1 MPNRRTEMAVDVPA
15 LHQTKS
21 LPLSKL
27 NMLHSGMLSLKRF
40 CKMIWVKHADNL
52 KFIQI
57 VSQNTVK
64 FLAWVLKKNYHILG
78 WFFIEILVKKAV

>member
-27 NMLHSGMLSLKRF
+27 NMLHSGMLSLKRRS
-40 CKMIWVKHADNL
+40 L
-52 KFIQI
+52 ER
-57 VSQNTVK
+57 
-64 FLAWVLKKNYHILG
+64 VLQDDLSETCGQFKIHPNCITKYCEVLGLGPKKKLPYSRVIFH
-78 WFFIEILVKKAV
+78 